1 MHINSHLFLFEN
13 DFAEEELQAL
23 ISIVD
28 TELLKAVERQ
38 ALDNTYQDDMEIYAI
53 NNGTSA
59 HLNGKYYFVYL
70 KGSKFQK
77 TKTCTLNLKG
87 NKCVKNVFVCVFGS
101 VTVYLKPVYI
111 Q

>member
-59 HLNGKYYFVYL
+59 HLNGK
-70 KGSKFQK
+70 
-77 TKTCTLNLKG
+77 
-87 NKCVKNVFVCVFGS
+87 
-101 VTVYLKPVYI
+101 
-111 Q
+111 